1 MRRGRGRGGTTVREG
16 FTNASVMVYLMH
28 GHCILQKFNE
38 HIYTRKLGRNDQLIV
53 VKILCCE
60 DDVAL

>member
-1 MRRGRGRGGTTVREG
+1 
-16 FTNASVMVYLMH
+16 MVYLMH